1 MPVSVHS
8 MCEPLEMEKSLT
20 FDPRACDKGNKGR
33 LKWSCN

>member
-20 FDPRACDKGNKGR
+20 FDPVLVTRETKEG
-33 LKWSCN
+33 